1 MGTDGYAPW
10 PICGRPTK
18 AKTTCKMRVVRRYL
32 LTCEKHM
39 TEAERLALPI
49 AEAAEREGYE
59 RGVAT
64 TKMGENAAREHA
76 KRLAAELAELKEA
89 ATPTRMRTQDGRQ
102 IVTVSTGYAYAA
114 PAGREFGTGDKVH
127 VAAPFW
133 HGAGAAPQLVEVTAL
148 GTKYTG
154 SLANC
159 W

>member
-1 MGTDGYAPW
+1 MTD
-10 PICGRPTK
+10 
-18 AKTTCKMRVVRRYL
+18 
-32 LTCEKHM
+32 
-39 TEAERLALPI
+39 AERLALPI

-59 RGVAT
+59 RGVAVS
-64 TKMGENAAREHA
+64 KMAENSAREHA
-76 KRLAAELAELKEA
+76 NRLAAELAALKEGA
-89 ATPTRMRTQDGRQ
+89 ALTRMRTHDGRQ

-114 PAGREFGTGDKVH
+114 PAGREFGIGEKVR
-127 VAAPFW
+127 VAAAFW